1 MSYREK
7 AADQASYLNAVDYN
21 NTGLLAV
28 EIAQGVIWALLAVA
42 EAVADHE

>member
-7 AADQASYLNAVDYN
+7 AADQASYLNAV
-21 NTGLLAV
+21 
-28 EIAQGVIWALLAVA
+28 IWALLAVA